1 MGAEA
6 DRCEAVMEA
15 LLKELGK
22 AFSGHAF
29 RGGGG
34 SGSVP
39 ECMYRKHDHIFY
51 SVVEGKAIKAA
62 PLHPFFEFHF
72 PEVVTSRGPR
82 LTPCPS

>member
-1 MGAEA
+1 MLPKERRRSMGAEA

-34 SGSVP
+34 G
-39 ECMYRKHDHIFY
+39 FW
-51 SVVEGKAIKAA
+51 
-62 PLHPFFEFHF
+62 L
-72 PEVVTSRGPR
+72 
-82 LTPCPS
+82 CP

>member
-29 RGGGG
+29 RGGGVLALSLSACIG
-34 SGSVP
+34 NMTISFTVWSKAKQLKQRP
-39 ECMYRKHDHIFY
+39 FILSLNFIF
-51 SVVEGKAIKAA
+51 
-62 PLHPFFEFHF
+62 
-72 PEVVTSRGPR
+72 PR
-82 LTPCPS
+82 